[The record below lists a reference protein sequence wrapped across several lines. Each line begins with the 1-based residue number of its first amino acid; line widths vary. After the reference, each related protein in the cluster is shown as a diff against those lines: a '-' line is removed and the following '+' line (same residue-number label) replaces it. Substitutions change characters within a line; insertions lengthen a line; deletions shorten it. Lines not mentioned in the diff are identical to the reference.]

1 MAPYIEVF
9 PQEHIPH
16 VKAVEKSIG
25 LEAGDKMMCNLIPLC
40 NQDCVKYVNEEW
52 SWKKGD
58 ILIVSYP
65 KTGTNWVAKFVQLL
79 VNDTD
84 EEAELVKNMP
94 SPFFG
99 IETAIP
105 EKFMLLD
112 MLPLRRRVF
121 FTHLSADVLNKQKLK
136 EAGVKVIYIL
146 RNPRD
151 QMVSQYKFYEK
162 LPMFQRKPF
171 RQMVKNGWD
180 TFFKH
185 ALNGDFPLDG
195 KRDGAKSTYADHI
208 LSWLPTNED
217 DQIHLVYY
225 ENLQKDFYENFTQVA
240 RFLGVEVEKNRAEEI
255 EDQCSIGSMRKEY
268 EHKGGYIGKNVS
280 TFVGK
285 GGVCGWRNFFNQE
298 QIDEMN
304 QVFETKL
311 NGSGIQFSYEV
322 NRSS

>member
-9 PQEHIPH
+9 PREQFPN

-25 LEAGDKMMCNLIPLC
+25 LEEGEKMMCNLIPLC
-40 NQDCVKYVNEEW
+40 NQDCVKFVNEEW

-58 ILIVSYP
+58 ILLVSYP
-65 KTGTNWVAKFVQLL
+65 KTGTNWAAKFIQLL

-84 EEAELVKNMP
+84 EEADLVQKMP

-99 IETAIP
+99 LETAIP

-121 FTHLSADVLNKQKLK
+121 FTHLSAEVLNKQKLK
-136 EAGVKVIYIL
+136 DAGVKVVYIL
-146 RNPRD
+146 RNPKD

-180 TFFKH
+180 VFFKH

-195 KRDGAKSTYADHI
+195 KRDGAKSTYVDHI
-208 LSWLPTNED
+208 LSWMPEKDD
-217 DQIHLVYY
+217 DQTHVVYY
-225 ENLQKDFYENFTQVA
+225 ENLQRNFCEELTAVA
-240 RFLGVEVEKNRAEEI
+240 NFLGAQIDKDRASEI
-255 EDQCSIGSMRKEY
+255 QQRCSLGSMKKEY
-268 EHKGGYIGKNVS
+268 EKKSGFVGKNID
-280 TFVGK
+280 TIFGK
-285 GGVCGWRNFFNQE
+285 GGVGGWRNYFNEEQSKEME
-298 QIDEMN
+298 QIFD
-304 QVFETKL
+304 TRLKHT
-311 NGSGIQFSYEV
+311 GIQFTYEMHETA
-322 NRSS
+322 